1 MVRRRFDG
9 TGMNRGH
16 GALDLVNVTL
26 CPQRE
31 ARKTL
36 TTTFEDLGAAPE
48 IVEALEAA
56 GIRSPFPIQEMAIP
70 IALSSTDVIAQA
82 RTGTGKTLA
91 FGIPVLQHVRDD
103 LAHTESDAPTTVS
116 TAPRA
121 LVITPTRELAIQ
133 VADDLNT
140 AASRLGTRIL
150 TVYGGV
156 SYETQLST
164 LQDGVDVVVGTP
176 GRLLD
181 LVDRNALQLGQVR
194 SLVLDEADRMLDL
207 GFLPDVEKLLSHTHE
222 ERRTLLFSA
231 TMPADIMQLA
241 RRHMRQPVNVRAESS
256 SESQT
261 VPATTQFVY
270 RAHDLDKPEVL
281 ARVLQADTRERAIIF
296 CTTKRQAQRV
306 SDDLA
311 DRGFSVAAIH
321 GDLGQEQRE
330 RALARFRD
338 NRIEILVATDVA
350 ARGLD
355 VEGVTHVVNY
365 TCPDD
370 EKTYVHRIGRT
381 GRAGASGIAVT
392 FVDWP
397 DTARWKMINKA
408 LTLDFAE
415 PVETYSTSSHL
426 FDDLGISTEATGR
439 VGKPTGQQTNERD
452 QAQRGEGGSDRK
464 RPGRSRNRRRSG
476 SGTEGTSRPDGRPP
490 EEQAGGR
497 TEERSERR
505 RSRNRSRRRLRGGV
519 PVESNA
525 DAGTDGLRDAGDR
538 KLADTADVVTAS
550 GPAAPTTQTARIQP
564 GSGPAP
570 IFQAPALP
578 ASAAAV
584 EDTSGAGDV
593 SAEGVE
599 PSGSRRRRRTRR
611 RTTE

>member
-1 MVRRRFDG
+1 
-9 TGMNRGH
+9 MNRGH
-16 GALDLVNVTL
+16 GALDWVNVTL
-26 CPQRE
+26 CLQRE
-31 ARKTL
+31 ARNTL
-36 TTTFEDLGAAPE
+36 TTTFAELGAAPE

-91 FGIPVLQHVRDD
+91 FGIPVLQHVRSEVSRTDG
-103 LAHTESDAPTTVS
+103 AKETTARD
-116 TAPRA
+116 TPRA

-133 VADDLNT
+133 VADDLT
-140 AASRLGTRIL
+140 IAADRLGARIL

-156 SYETQLST
+156 SYDSQLST
-164 LQDGVDVVVGTP
+164 LQQGVDVVVGTP

-222 ERRTLLFSA
+222 DRQTLLFSA

-241 RRHMRQPVNVRAESS
+241 RRHMRQPLNVRAEAS
-256 SESQT
+256 SEGQT

-281 ARVLQADTRERAIIF
+281 ARVLQAETRERAIIF

-306 SDDLA
+306 ADDLG

-330 RALARFRD
+330 RALTRFRD
-338 NRIEILVATDVA
+338 NRIEVLVATDVA

-392 FVDWP
+392 FVDWQ

-408 LTLDFAE
+408 LSLDFTE
-415 PVETYSTSSHL
+415 PVETYSTSPHL
-426 FDDLGISTEATGR
+426 FDDLGISAEAAGR
-439 VGKPTGQQTNERD
+439 VGKAKDKKPSSE
-452 QAQRGEGGSDRK
+452 GEPSGDSGGDSGRK
-464 RPGRSRNRRRSG
+464 RPARSRNRRRRSTAGSG
-476 SGTEGTSRPDGRPP
+476 SGPTEATSRPEGRPA
-490 EEQAGGR
+490 EEQGGR
-497 TEERSERR
+497 TEERADRR
-505 RSRNRSRRRLRGGV
+505 RSRSRNRRRLRGGV
-519 PVESNA
+519 PVEATAEAASSNEPTGSGT
-525 DAGTDGLRDAGDR
+525 AGTS
-538 KLADTADVVTAS
+538 TATVRS
-550 GPAAPTTQTARIQP
+550 QPTVSIQP
-564 GSGPAP
+564 PEGPAP
-570 IFQAPALP
+570 IFQPPVPQDGDTATAD
-578 ASAAAV
+578 SA
-584 EDTSGAGDV
+584 DSDSSTDSSGA
-593 SAEGVE
+593 
-599 PSGSRRRRRTRR
+599 SGSSRRRRRTRR
-611 RTTE
+611 RPADS